1 MPIYEFYCG
10 GCHTI
15 YSFFSTSVNTTK
27 RPDCPGCGRAELE
40 RQVSVFSVGKRRDE
54 ALGDGMDDLDIDESR
69 MEKAMQMLASEA
81 ESMNE
86 EDPRQA
92 AQIMRKIS
100 EAAGIQLGP
109 GMEEAMRRMEAGE
122 DPEAIEAEMGD
133 VLENEEPLMASA
145 GRKVGLRRSLPPT
158 KDETIYDL

>member
-1 MPIYEFYCG
+1 MPIYEFYCRD
-10 GCHTI
+10 CHTI
-15 YSFFSTSVNTTK
+15 FSFFSTSVNTTK
-27 RPDCPGCGRAELE
+27 RPDCPKCGRSELE
-40 RQVSVFSVGKRRDE
+40 RQVSVFSVGKRRDD
-54 ALGDGMDDLDIDESR
+54 AQGDGMEDLDIDESR

-92 AQIMRKIS
+92 AQLMRKIS

-122 DPEAIEAEMGD
+122 DPESIEAEMGD
-133 VLENEEPLMASA
+133 VLENEEPLITSG
-145 GRKVGLRRSLPPT
+145 GRRVGLRRSLAPK
-158 KDETIYDL
+158 KDETLYDL